1 MQKQIQ
7 GKIWGENDAHCTL
20 AERIPQVARFRQEV
34 RMLFMNGVNLY
45 WP

>member
-1 MQKQIQ
+1 MQK
-7 GKIWGENDAHCTL
+7 KFRAKSEVKMMHTL

-45 WP
+45 